1 METIKQ
7 MNYEEALQYIHSNSW
22 IGTKLG
28 LHRVKYLLGEI
39 KNPQNDLKFVHIAG
53 TNGKGSTAS
62 MVASILQASGMT
74 VGLYTSPFIHCFNER
89 MQINGVMIGNQEL
102 ADITSYI
109 RPFADQMEEKPTE
122 FDLNTA
128 IAMKY
133 FKDHHCDMVVLEVG
147 LGGLLDA
154 TNVIEHKEVAVIT
167 AIGFDHTKELGD
179 TIEEIAQVKAGIIK
193 DNCDVVMYG
202 RDPVVERVIEENC
215 QKKQARL
222 YKPDYQ
228 TLVKKQSSL
237 DGQAFDYKKW
247 HDLYIPFV
255 GTYQLYNAC
264 VAIEVIEVLRNK
276 SYRILDDDIIK
287 GLRSAK
293 WSGRF
298 EIINREPIVIVD
310 GSHNPH
316 GMKATKESLST
327 YFQDK
332 KIVFLVGVM
341 ADKDVNQMLCA
352 ILPMAQE
359 FITVTPPSNR
369 AMKSD
374 VLADKLSD
382 MGYRATACMSIE
394 EGCKMAVEAAN
405 KDGIVCAIGSL
416 YMIDDIKKAIYEIF
430 N

>member
-1 METIKQ
+1 MENIKQ

-28 LHRVKYLLGEI
+28 LHRVKYLLGNI
-39 KNPQNDLKFVHIAG
+39 GNPQKELKFVHIAG

-62 MVASILQASGMT
+62 MVASILQASGMV

-89 MQINGVMIGNQEL
+89 MQINGAMISDQEL

-109 RPFADQMEEKPTE
+109 RPIADQMEEKPTE

-133 FKDHHCDMVVLEVG
+133 FRDHNCDMVVLEVG

-154 TNVIEHKEVAVIT
+154 TNVIDQPEVAVIT
-167 AIGFDHTKELGD
+167 AIGLDHTKELGD

-193 DNCDVVMYG
+193 EACDVVIYG
-202 RDPVVERVIEENC
+202 RDSVAECVIEKQC
-215 QKKQARL
+215 QRKQARL
-222 YKPDYQ
+222 HKPDYQ
-228 TLVKKQSSL
+228 TLIIKQSSL
-237 DGQAFDYKKW
+237 EGQVFDYASW
-247 HDLYIPFV
+247 HDLCIPLI

-264 VAIEVIEVLRNK
+264 VALKVIEVLQNK
-276 SYRILDDDIIK
+276 CYQISDDDIVK
-287 GLRSAK
+287 GLKTAK

-298 EIINREPIVIVD
+298 EIINKEPIVIVD

-316 GMKATKESLST
+316 GMRATKESLYT
-327 YFQDK
+327 YFKEK

-341 ADKDVNQMLCA
+341 ADKDVNQMLES

-359 FITVTPPSNR
+359 FITVTPPSPR
-369 AMKSD
+369 AMKAE
-374 VLADKLSD
+374 VLAEKLEN
-382 MGYRATACMSIE
+382 MGYKATACMTIAK
-394 EGCKMAVEAAN
+394 GCKEAVKVTK
-405 KDGIVCAIGSL
+405 KDGVVCAIGSL
-416 YMIDDIKKAIYEIF
+416 YMIEDIKKAIYELF